1 MSLVSWYNEELAKT
15 KSKVSSLSPE
25 DLVEE
30 LLSAHKDYQDYL
42 DRVDGIHWS
51 QEVENIVGEIYY
63 TIRNEVLH
71 RIDPEEY

>member
-15 KSKVSSLSPE
+15 KSKVSSLSSE

-42 DRVDGIHWS
+42 DRVDGIYWS

-71 RIDPEEY
+71 RIDPGEY